1 VLSKPNQENS
11 VKTQKQT
18 NSVTG
23 RAMEAAETLYEVA
36 EASVTATAHL
46 HFKDRGPM
54 PNSLLAILRR
64 LGTDF
69 LAFFRFTEADARALL
84 SAYGLNALEIDG
96 PQKGSNE
103 QKKAG
108 ESLGA
113 VSRHRICEPPRPI
126 PIGVHPDFA
135 RANWTL

>member
-1 VLSKPNQENS
+1 
-11 VKTQKQT
+11 
-18 NSVTG
+18 
-23 RAMEAAETLYEVA
+23 MEAAETLSEVA

-46 HFKDRGPM
+46 HSKDRGPM
-54 PNSLLAILRR
+54 PNSLLAILRC

-69 LAFFRFTEADARALL
+69 LGFFRFTEADARALL
-84 SAYGLNALEIDG
+84 SAYGLYALEIDG
-96 PQKGSNE
+96 PQKSSNE

-108 ESLGA
+108 ENLGA
-113 VSRHRICEPPRPI
+113 ISRRRIGEPPWPI